1 MSLVDAV
8 VQGVLLFGPVRRS
21 VIPSV
26 LTVLTVLTVFTV
38 PVVDVALCPLTGRP
52 APRG

>member
-26 LTVLTVLTVFTV
+26 LTVLTVFTV